1 MATKFKQNLDIT
13 GNISLSGTINAQ
25 GNVTLGDA
33 DTDSVTFTADI
44 HSNILPN
51 TCGLM
56 GIHLSNLYIIGSG
69 PHRTKIA
76 EFADPCAEKLLF
88 FFTTNTRMFD

>member
-1 MATKFKQNLDIT
+1 MMSTP
-13 GNISLSGTINAQ
+13 G
-25 GNVTLGDA
+25 
-33 DTDSVTFTADI
+33 SVVPLAMFC
-44 HSNILPN
+44 NILPN

-88 FFTTNTRMFD
+88 FLQQTPECSIDWTTEQI